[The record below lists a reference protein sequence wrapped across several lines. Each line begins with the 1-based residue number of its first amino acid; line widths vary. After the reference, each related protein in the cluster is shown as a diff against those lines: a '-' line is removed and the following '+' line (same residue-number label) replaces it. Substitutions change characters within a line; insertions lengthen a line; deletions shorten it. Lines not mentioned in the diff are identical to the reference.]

1 VQCVLR
7 CDLAAVIS
15 VRVTRT
21 GLPCTALCVHPIQ
34 ACTSLYTMIPVENEH
49 VNLLQDPLD
58 GVFDLTHVSQV
69 ISASDSIF
77 REMCGE
83 LNDDNPHHIQA
94 CFLKNKKGVTRDKL
108 IKWLETVCYI
118 LDSFSVPL
126 LQNACDVI
134 DAKTE
139 RIDEL
144 QREKIGDQQTIIKLQ
159 EEVIKKNS
167 DELKEVKS
175 TVQTEMKSYSSAVQ
189 RTCSTA
195 LSAKKIATAV
205 KNVTDKDDRRK
216 NLIIY
221 GLEETSGEVLNDR
234 AEQVLAEIDEK
245 PLIRDCVRVGMKRPD
260 SKHPRPVKLSLSNSD
275 HVAQVLRNANKLH
288 TKKGYGSIYIRPD
301 RTEEERKAYKELL
314 ELLKQK
320 RKSEPNRTHYI
331 RYNRIVSSETNSESV
346 NDTTANG

>member
-1 VQCVLR
+1 
-7 CDLAAVIS
+7 
-15 VRVTRT
+15 
-21 GLPCTALCVHPIQ
+21 
-34 ACTSLYTMIPVENEH
+34 M
-49 VNLLQDPLD
+49 
-58 GVFDLTHVSQV
+58 
-69 ISASDSIF
+69 
-77 REMCGE
+77 
-83 LNDDNPHHIQA
+83 
-94 CFLKNKKGVTRDKL
+94 
-108 IKWLETVCYI
+108 
-118 LDSFSVPL
+118 
-126 LQNACDVI
+126 
-134 DAKTE
+134 
-139 RIDEL
+139 
-144 QREKIGDQQTIIKLQ
+144 
-159 EEVIKKNS
+159 
-167 DELKEVKS
+167 
-175 TVQTEMKSYSSAVQ
+175 
-189 RTCSTA
+189 
-195 LSAKKIATAV
+195 
-205 KNVTDKDDRRK
+205 
-216 NLIIY
+216 IIY